1 MAVRGAMSTIISF
14 SSDGDFSD
22 SLDELIIKSGYKNRS
37 RFMRDAALHF
47 AEYNQRGEL
56 ADMKDDE
63 IIEGHLVIYY
73 QHGIERKLLD
83 IRHSNE
89 LEISTYNHSCLKH
102 SHTCVDLMQAIGT
115 AASFRKIMAQLNDT
129 GSVDKVTFISAPMR
143 DDGCC

>member
-1 MAVRGAMSTIISF
+1 MPIRSTMSTIISF
-14 SSDGDFSD
+14 SSDADFSD
-22 SLDELIIKSGYKNRS
+22 SLDELIEKSGYKNRS

-56 ADMKDDE
+56 TDMDDNE
-63 IIEGHLVIYY
+63 ILEGHLVIYY

-83 IRHSNE
+83 LRHSNE
-89 LEISTYNHSCLKH
+89 LDVSSYNHSCLKH
-102 SHTCVDLMQAIGT
+102 SHTCVDLLQAIGS

-129 GSVDKVTFISAPMR
+129 ASVDKVSFISAPMR